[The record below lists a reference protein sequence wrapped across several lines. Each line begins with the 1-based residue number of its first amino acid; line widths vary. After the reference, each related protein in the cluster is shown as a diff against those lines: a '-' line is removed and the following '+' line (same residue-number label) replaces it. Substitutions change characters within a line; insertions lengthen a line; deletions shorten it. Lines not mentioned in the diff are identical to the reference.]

1 MAIRYRLVVHIQI
14 TVRLPAQLVNS
25 LDELVAAGVCQSRN
39 SVIKR
44 ALLREFRHQHMLQEV
59 EILSSDIGTE
69 DDLDSLVWMGRNVA
83 LDFE

>member
-14 TVRLPAQLVNS
+14 AVRLPAQLVNS
-25 LDELVAAGVCQSRN
+25 LDELVAAGACQSRT
-39 SVIKR
+39 SVIER

-69 DDLDSLVWMGRNVA
+69 GDLDSLVWMGRNVT